1 MGILY
6 QTESFPTACIATQA
20 VIETIAVVYELTK
33 GTQEKLLAD
42 LAQ

>member
-20 VIETIAVVYELTK
+20 VIETIAVVYELMRR
-33 GTQEKLLAD
+33 TQEKLCAN